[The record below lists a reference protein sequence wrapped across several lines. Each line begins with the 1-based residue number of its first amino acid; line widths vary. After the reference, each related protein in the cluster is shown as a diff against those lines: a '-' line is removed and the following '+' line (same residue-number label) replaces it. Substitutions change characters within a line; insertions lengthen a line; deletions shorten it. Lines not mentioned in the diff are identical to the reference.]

1 MSKFLGYIFGPI
13 FNIVFFLFL
22 CIFHPIQW
30 ICFRLFGY
38 KAHKISVDI
47 LNLFLTYSNWVLFNS
62 VTFKNGQNL
71 PTDRPI
77 IFVANHQSMYDIP
90 GIIWFLRKHHPKFI
104 SKIELTKNIP
114 SISYNLRVGGGAN
127 INRKDSKQSVSE
139 LIKLGRRMKE
149 NTWSTVIFAEGTR
162 AKDGQIKPFNVG
174 GIATLLK
181 VVPDALIV
189 PIAIEN
195 SWKIVRYGKFFLTV
209 GNPVKWTVLKPID
222 KTDKNAEEIVLAAE
236 NAIREKLNQPT
247 RLLDIDANTSLK

>member
-1 MSKFLGYIFGPI
+1 MSKFFGYLFTPI
-13 FNIVFFLFL
+13 FYILFFGFL

-30 ICFRLFGY
+30 ICFKLFGY
-38 KAHKISVDI
+38 KAHKTSVDI
-47 LNLFLTYSNWVLFNS
+47 LNLFLTYSNWALFNS
-62 VTFKNGQNL
+62 VTFINKQNL

-90 GIIWFLRKHHPKFI
+90 GMIWYLRKHQPKFI

-127 INRKDSKQSVSE
+127 IDRKDSKQAVSE

-149 NTWSTVIFAEGTR
+149 NNWSTVIFAEGTR
-162 AKDGQIKPFNVG
+162 AKDGKLKPFQVG

-181 VVPDALIV
+181 VVPDALVV
-189 PIAIEN
+189 PVAIEN
-195 SWKIVRYGKFFLTV
+195 SWKIVRYGMFPLTV
-209 GNPVKWTVLKPID
+209 GNPIKWEVLNPID

-236 NAIREKLNQPT
+236 SAIRTKLNQN
-247 RLLDIDANTSLK
+247 I